1 VQIIRKYFRDRGRKW
16 RHDLSAFSSW
26 LRGCRPHLS
35 SAAYRPQHS
44 DFLGQHYES
53 FARDIVLYI
62 MEPESSIRGL
72 FASAK
77 AQRKELDSL
86 PDPTTSL
93 YQENLQAAIAS
104 LEECRRLA
112 ERISLFSSNEA
123 EDDVASGDLQYN
135 QLFAHLV

>member
-1 VQIIRKYFRDRGRKW
+1 
-16 RHDLSAFSSW
+16 
-26 LRGCRPHLS
+26 
-35 SAAYRPQHS
+35 
-44 DFLGQHYES
+44 
-53 FARDIVLYI
+53 

-77 AQRKELDSL
+77 AQRKELDSA
-86 PDPTTSL
+86 DPTTSL

-123 EDDVASGDLQYN
+123 EDDVASGDLQYH
-135 QLFAHLV
+135 QLFGPPCIEYLVDIALDTF